1 MLANYVMEVQEL
13 LNDEQGQFFSVPR
26 LHRYINRARRRIAY
40 MSGCIRIIPPG
51 TVTVPQQEIYPFDN
65 WISLVQ
71 DAKPGVRS
79 ILACRSVAIALGS
92 GGWKPMWRRIVW
104 SDFQARLRIYN
115 GTFFGTLTEPG
126 WWAQYGAGPAAQI
139 YLAPVPAMAVPMEV
153 DLTCIPEDLLTDD
166 DPEPI
171 PPPWDDA
178 VMYWAA
184 TLALMGQQRRE
195 DAQAMAVLFNNDM
208 PMCASV
214 VCPQMLQTP
223 YGAVLRSA

>member
-1 MLANYVMEVQEL
+1 MM
-13 LNDEQGQFFSVPR
+13 
-26 LHRYINRARRRIAY
+26 
-40 MSGCIRIIPPG
+40 
-51 TVTVPQQEIYPFDN
+51 TVPQQEVYPFDH
-65 WISLVQ
+65 WIPLVQ
-71 DAKPGVRS
+71 DAQPGIRS
-79 ILACRSVAIALGS
+79 ILMCRSLAIAIGR
-92 GGWKPMWRRIVW
+92 GGWKPMWRRIIW
-104 SDFQARLRIYN
+104 TDFQARLRIYN

-126 WWAQYGAGPAAQI
+126 WWSQYGLGENGQI

-153 DLTCIPEDLLTDD
+153 DLTCIPEPLLTDD

-171 PPPWDDA
+171 PPPWTDA

-214 VCPQMLQTP
+214 VCPQMIQTP
-223 YGAVLRSA
+223 YGAVIRSA